1 MGPPGPAGP
10 PGSKG
15 EQGQTGEKGPVGP
28 PGKEPCPLESKQE
41 FALYLVMGG
50 ILCTLI
56 LLVTPNSLLFTFLL
70 PPISEVL
77 QD

>member
-28 PGKEPCPLESKQE
+28 PGKEPCRLEWRQE
-41 FALYLVMGG
+41 FALYLGMGG

-56 LLVTPNSLLFTFLL
+56 LLVTPKFITSFSPFSS
-70 PPISEVL
+70 P
-77 QD
+77 